1 MKELEIFIYII
12 SIIIPF
18 LGAINVFKNNDETY
32 VAGRFLEF
40 MLILCLALI
49 PFVNTFMSF
58 ILIKSYYEKKT
69 GRKI

>member
-1 MKELEIFIYII
+1 
-12 SIIIPF
+12 
-18 LGAINVFKNNDETY
+18 
-32 VAGRFLEF
+32 